1 MAGFCDDLVELVL
14 QLGDRVL
21 TSYVYGPEFN
31 P

>member
-1 MAGFCDDLVELVL
+1 MAGFCDDFVELVL
-14 QLGDRVL
+14 QLGGRAL